1 MQGDIKLRVLDFGFA
16 FSIVGL
22 PGFVRQAMLE
32 KQAAYWVG
40 LRIQAK
46 NDFKFPG
53 NRFRVCV

>member
-1 MQGDIKLRVLDFGFA
+1 
-16 FSIVGL
+16 
-22 PGFVRQAMLE
+22 MLK

-40 LRIQAK
+40 LKIQAK